1 LWSQDVQNAILG
13 GPVTFEL
20 DGEQYV
26 STLAGIG
33 GVAVAG
39 VLGASQARS
48 TYGRVV
54 TFKIGGKAELP
65 ALISNN
71 ARKPP
76 DVRRA
81 NAQGDIASGLR
92 TYANVCS
99 VCHGMDARSETAIP
113 DLRYSAAIVDRET
126 FKSIVIDGVRA
137 SKGMV
142 GFGATLTLEQV
153 EEIRA
158 YLVSLAVAL

>member
-1 LWSQDVQNAILG
+1 
-13 GPVTFEL
+13 
-20 DGEQYV
+20 
-26 STLAGIG
+26 
-33 GVAVAG
+33 
-39 VLGASQARS
+39 
-48 TYGRVV
+48 V

-65 ALISNN
+65 ALISNA

-81 NAQGDIASGLR
+81 NAEGDVASGQR
-92 TYANVCS
+92 TYDNVCS
-99 VCHGMDARSETAIP
+99 VCHGMSARSETAIP
-113 DLRYSAAIVDRET
+113 DLRYSSAIVDRET

-142 GFGATLTLEQV
+142 GFGSTLTPAQV